1 MSVNFNP
8 SGNGNM
14 NVPVC
19 RAGKTPFEVNSDAY
33 GPVAASVIGVA
44 EAAANAASA
53 TVSFSDQALHRL
65 SGSVQDA
72 IGSVEDGCHRVE
84 SAVES
89 VVDGVT
95 DAADAAASRVGNAV
109 SSAYGAVGDAAGQ
122 AAAYATLGVQ
132 ALRALV

>member
-89 VVDGVT
+89 
-95 DAADAAASRVGNAV
+95 AASRVGNAV